1 VDGIQKMP
9 PGVDMKAKVKKG
21 SRAIKAKGKAAAQS
35 DVSLDDVSSDNRAF
49 VDLKGI
55 RFEGFA

>member
-1 VDGIQKMP
+1 MP
-9 PGVDMKAKVKKG
+9 PGVDIKAKIKKG
-21 SRAIKAKGKAAAQS
+21 SRATKAKGKAAAQS